1 MVRET
6 RVMNLELH
14 VNIDASELAREI
26 VSVLNDDDILEFIL
40 EIEENVMDW
49 RFTKR
54 LRDKLTELLAAE
66 EEGEL

>member
-1 MVRET
+1 
-6 RVMNLELH
+6 MNLELH

-26 VSVLNDDDILEFIL
+26 VSVMNDDDILEFIL

-49 RFTKR
+49 SFTKR
-54 LRDKLTELLAAE
+54 LRDKLSELLAAE

>member
-1 MVRET
+1 
-6 RVMNLELH
+6 MNLELH

-26 VSVLNDDDILEFIL
+26 VSVMNDDDILEFIL

-49 RFTKR
+49 RFTRR
-54 LRDKLTELLAAE
+54 LRDKLSELLAAE

>member
-1 MVRET
+1 
-6 RVMNLELH
+6 MNLELH

-26 VSVLNDDDILEFIL
+26 VSVMNDDDILEFIL

-54 LRDKLTELLAAE
+54 LRDKLSELLADE

>member
-1 MVRET
+1 
-6 RVMNLELH
+6 MNLELH

-26 VSVLNDDDILEFIL
+26 VSVMNDDDILEFIL

-54 LRDKLTELLAAE
+54 LRDRLSELLAAE

>member
-1 MVRET
+1 MV
-6 RVMNLELH
+6 NLELR
-14 VNIDASELAREI
+14 VNIDVSELAREI
-26 VSVLNDDDILEFIL
+26 VSVMNDDDILEFIL

-54 LRDKLTELLAAE
+54 LRDKLSELLAAE

>member
-1 MVRET
+1 
-6 RVMNLELH
+6 MNLELH

-26 VSVLNDDDILEFIL
+26 VSVMNDDDILEFIL

-54 LRDKLTELLAAE
+54 LRDTLSEMLDAAE
-66 EEGEL
+66 E

>member
-1 MVRET
+1 
-6 RVMNLELH
+6 MNLELH
-14 VNIDASELAREI
+14 VNIDVSELAREI
-26 VSVLNDDDILEFIL
+26 VSVMNDDDILEFIL

-54 LRDKLTELLAAE
+54 LRDKLSELLAAE

>member
-26 VSVLNDDDILEFIL
+26 VSVMNDDDILEFIL

-54 LRDKLTELLAAE
+54 LRDKLSELLVAE

>member
-1 MVRET
+1 
-6 RVMNLELH
+6 MNLELH

-26 VSVLNDDDILEFIL
+26 VSVMNDDDILEFIL

-54 LRDKLTELLAAE
+54 LRDKLSELLVAE

>member
-1 MVRET
+1 
-6 RVMNLELH
+6 MNLELH

-26 VSVLNDDDILEFIL
+26 VSVMNDDDILEFIL

-54 LRDKLTELLAAE
+54 LRDTLSEMLDATEE
-66 EEGEL
+66 

>member
-26 VSVLNDDDILEFIL
+26 VSVMNDDDILEFIL

-54 LRDKLTELLAAE
+54 LRDTLSEMLDAA
-66 EEGEL
+66 GE

>member
-1 MVRET
+1 V
-6 RVMNLELH
+6 VNLELR
-14 VNIDASELAREI
+14 VNIDVSELAREI
-26 VSVLNDDDILEFIL
+26 VSVMNDDDILEFIL

-54 LRDKLTELLAAE
+54 LRDKLSELLAAE

>member
-1 MVRET
+1 
-6 RVMNLELH
+6 MNLELH

-26 VSVLNDDDILEFIL
+26 VSVMNDDDILEFIL

-49 RFTKR
+49 HFTKR
-54 LRDKLTELLAAE
+54 LRDKLSELLAAE

>member
-1 MVRET
+1 
-6 RVMNLELH
+6 MNLELH

-54 LRDKLTELLAAE
+54 LRDKLSELLAAE

>member
-1 MVRET
+1 M
-6 RVMNLELH
+6 MNLELH

-26 VSVLNDDDILEFIL
+26 VSVMNDDDILEFIL

-54 LRDKLTELLAAE
+54 LRDKLSELLAAE

>member
-1 MVRET
+1 
-6 RVMNLELH
+6 MNLELH

-26 VSVLNDDDILEFIL
+26 VSVMNDDDILEFIL

-54 LRDKLTELLAAE
+54 LRDSLSEMLDAAE
-66 EEGEL
+66 E

>member
-1 MVRET
+1 
-6 RVMNLELH
+6 MNLELH

-26 VSVLNDDDILEFIL
+26 VSVMNDDDILEFIL
-40 EIEENVMDW
+40 EIDENVLDW

-54 LRDKLTELLAAE
+54 LRDKLSELLAAE

>member
-1 MVRET
+1 
-6 RVMNLELH
+6 MNLELH

-26 VSVLNDDDILEFIL
+26 VSVMNDDDILEFIL

-54 LRDKLTELLAAE
+54 LRDTLSEMLDAA
-66 EEGEL
+66 GE

>member
-1 MVRET
+1 
-6 RVMNLELH
+6 MNLELH

-26 VSVLNDDDILEFIL
+26 VSVMNDDDILEFIL

-54 LRDKLTELLAAE
+54 LRDKLSELLAAE